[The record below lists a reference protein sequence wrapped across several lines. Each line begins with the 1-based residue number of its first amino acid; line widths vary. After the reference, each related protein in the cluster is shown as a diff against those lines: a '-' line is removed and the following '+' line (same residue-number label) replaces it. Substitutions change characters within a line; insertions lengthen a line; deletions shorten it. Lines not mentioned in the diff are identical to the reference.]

1 MTTPVTLLLLCQAAS
16 AVKHTMT
23 FYLMISSGA
32 PNVPDFMIVAD
43 FEEVRMAYYDSSM
56 KTPQARHDWVRRLM
70 QDDPQHWERIAL
82 DSMRYEQLLKGETE
96 SFKQNSSQT
105 GVCFLDSLLVF
116 SVIMYFLLGLLF
128 ICCCFCRWFCHWTR
142 WQSGLLEKK
151 DYSPEL
157 SGIIVHCVSVFSVSL
172 NIGITCG
179 SDVFTCPASF
189 ASTQTTSTEHSLTYY
204 VTTSSGLETFPPF
217 MAVAVVDGVA
227 VGYCDSNNTTA
238 VTKQDWAKEFADKDP
253 QHLQSYSQACKLSV
267 PLSKAL
273 IDDLNKHFMKTE
285 GVHVLQEMYG
295 CKWDQGAKT
304 SAHQQFAYDGEDFI
318 RFDLDT
324 ASWVY
329 TELATSYK
337 RNWEKYFGFKE
348 DLRRFLTNVCP
359 QRLQQYLRHGLSALQ
374 RKVRPSVSL
383 LQTSPSSPV
392 SCHATGFYPDRAT
405 MFWRKDGEEL
415 HEDVDHGEILP
426 NQDGTFQMTVYLDI
440 SSVKPED
447 WTRYDCVFQLSGAEN
462 KTMIKLDKTVIRT
475 NWDTHY

>member
-1 MTTPVTLLLLCQAAS
+1 MRSSVSNMGCDLALRGQLVPNPAHMEKPNPHSPSVQGS
-16 AVKHTMT
+16 
-23 FYLMISSGA
+23 IS
-32 PNVPDFMIVAD
+32 
-43 FEEVRMAYYDSSM
+43 
-56 KTPQARHDWVRRLM
+56 Q
-70 QDDPQHWERIAL
+70 
-82 DSMRYEQLLKGETE
+82 
-96 SFKQNSSQT
+96 
-105 GVCFLDSLLVF
+105 VCFLDSLFVF
-116 SVIMYFLLGLLF
+116 SRDNVFPARTSF

-189 ASTQTTSTEHSLTYY
+189 ASTQTTST
-204 VTTSSGLETFPPF
+204 
-217 MAVAVVDGVA
+217 VVDGVA

-405 MFWRKDGEEL
+405 MFWSKDGEEL

-475 NWDTHY
+475 NWVLTPTEEPVNRITPVVVTAVVLVVILIVAVGFIFYKRNARSQMSHLYSFM